1 MCTVVSQ
8 IFLFHYFF
16 FLFLGLCV
24 VAVVLQQSSTNLEWF
39 QVSDPI
45 LLKIEN

>member
-8 IFLFHYFF
+8 IFLLHYF
-16 FLFLGLCV
+16 FLFLGRCV